1 MGVSIVDGTIEEAV
15 LKKAR
20 QNLRV
25 YQYIKFRQQDGE
37 TMTVAK
43 PIADA
48 SVAELLT
55 PGTSGRFYL
64 FTQIDHRGIH
74 GVRTSDGREVGN
86 FPKNN
91 EKAMII
97 VGVAGLVML
106 ALSFAIDRFNGWG
119 LICVLLGFPG
129 YVLYRATRIT
139 AERQF
144 AEDGNRPMPLITEP
158 ART

>member
-1 MGVSIVDGTIEEAV
+1 MGVSTVDGTIEEAV

-20 QNLRV
+20 SNLRI
-25 YQYIKFRQQDGE
+25 YQYIKFRQRDGE
-37 TMTVAK
+37 TMTVVK

-74 GVRTSDGREVGN
+74 GVRTSDGREVGK

-91 EKAMII
+91 ELAMII
-97 VGVAGLVML
+97 VGVMGLIML
-106 ALSFAIDRFNGWG
+106 MVGFAIDRLNGWG
-119 LICVLLGFPG
+119 VICVLLGFPG
-129 YVLYRATRIT
+129 YVLYRSTRST

-144 AEDGNRPMPLITEP
+144 ASDGERPMPLAAEP
-158 ART
+158 AST

>member
-20 QNLRV
+20 SNLRI
-25 YQYIKFRQQDGE
+25 YQYIKFRQQDGD
-37 TMTVAK
+37 TMTVTK
-43 PIADA
+43 PIVDE
-48 SVAELLT
+48 SVAQLLT

-74 GVRTSDGREVGN
+74 GVRTSDGREVGK

-91 EKAMII
+91 ETAMIV
-97 VGVAGLVML
+97 VGVVGLVIVALTL
-106 ALSFAIDRFNGWG
+106 AMDKISGWG

-129 YVLYRATRIT
+129 YILYRSTRSIG
-139 AERQF
+139 ERQF
-144 AEDGNRPMPLITEP
+144 AEDGNRRMPLAPEP
-158 ART
+158 AGT

>member
-20 QNLRV
+20 SNLRI
-25 YQYIKFRQQDGE
+25 YQYIKFRQLDGE
-37 TMTVAK
+37 TMTITK

-74 GVRTSDGREVGN
+74 GVRTSDGREVGK
-86 FPKNN
+86 FSKTH
-91 EKAMII
+91 ELGMLV
-97 VGVAGLVML
+97 VGVMGLVML
-106 ALSFAIDRFNGWG
+106 MVSFAIDRINGWG
-119 LICVLLGFPG
+119 IICVLLGFPG
-129 YVLYRATRIT
+129 YVLYRSTRSS

-144 AEDGNRPMPLITEP
+144 AEDGNRRIPLAAEP
-158 ART
+158 AGI

>member
-20 QNLRV
+20 SNLRI
-25 YQYIKFRQQDGE
+25 YQYIKFRLPGGE

-43 PIADA
+43 PIVDQ
-48 SVAELLT
+48 SVAALLE

-74 GVRTSDGREVGN
+74 GVRTSDGREVGH

-91 EKAMII
+91 EKGMIF
-97 VGVAGLVML
+97 VGIAGLVML
-106 ALSFAIDRFNGWG
+106 AVSFAIDRINGWG

-129 YVLYRATRIT
+129 YVLYRSTRSI

-144 AEDGNRPMPLITEP
+144 AEDGNRRVPMSAEP
-158 ART
+158 ASI

>member
-20 QNLRV
+20 SNLRI

-37 TMTVAK
+37 TMTVMK
-43 PIADA
+43 PIVDA

-74 GVRTSDGREVGN
+74 GVRTNDGREVGK

-91 EKAMII
+91 ETGMIV
-97 VGVAGLVML
+97 VGVMGLVML
-106 ALSFAIDRFNGWG
+106 AVSFAIDRINGWG
-119 LICVLLGFPG
+119 FICVLLGFPG
-129 YVLYRATRIT
+129 YILYRSTRSIG
-139 AERQF
+139 ERQF
-144 AEDGNRPMPLITEP
+144 AEDGNRRIPLAAEP
-158 ART
+158 VGT